1 MSEINPNTVITI
13 TRDEAKISYDVDDGL
28 YRWRIIEFEEEKGG
42 GVDMDKEQKEWMKNH
57 TKADLAMQVINSRK
71 ALQRQVNVVIRLE
84 GEKKNC
90 LIENRELMDDIAKS
104 ATLMKAAARTINNLQ
119 FELKGVNEDNT
130 ALLVELEE
138 ARKTRDYGHKDIK
151 DWGKDWDVKGWDVK
165 DWGEGVIDGY
175 RLPKRPYIRKDVPF

>member
-1 MSEINPNTVITI
+1 LSEINPNTVITI

-57 TKADLAMQVINSRK
+57 TKADLAMQVINSQK
-71 ALQRQVNVVIRLE
+71 ALQRQVNTVTRLAR
-84 GEKKNC
+84 EKKDC
-90 LIENRELMDDIAKS
+90 FIESLELRGDIAKLRNDIAKS

-130 ALLVELEE
+130 ALLVELEK
-138 ARKTRDYGHKDIK
+138 ARSTDWKQKYGYD
-151 DWGKDWDVKGWDVK
+151 
-165 DWGEGVIDGY
+165 
-175 RLPKRPYIRKDVPF
+175 YIRKDAPF